1 MRVVEPFLYNI
12 GLALVILYLLMGFD
26 DFIWDI
32 FTLLLRTSYKNQRLD
47 LKQLNSVPPKL
58 LALTVA
64 AWHEDNVLGDV
75 IDNIIASTDYP
86 RSMYHIFL
94 GVYPNDD
101 ATIAVAQALAERYP
115 NVHVVINELPGPTSK
130 AQNLNYVIRQI
141 NQFEQQHGWQFAS
154 LTIHDSEDVVHPYE
168 LLATN
173 YLLESHEALQ
183 FPVFPL
189 MRMPRFSNFF
199 KTITTG
205 TYADEF
211 AENHFTTMVTRYM
224 TGAFVPSAGTGF
236 ALSRKTLQS
245 FGDADVLPRDS
256 LTEDYRLS
264 LTLFQRGIRMYYVL
278 EQIPR
283 INEKNKL
290 VWDYITTRSIFP
302 NTFKTA
308 VKQKT
313 RWILGITMQSFRA
326 RDIFRM
332 KKVSFAGR
340 YSLYK
345 DLKAKLGNLLVLVG
359 YPVLIY
365 FLLSLFIPLPVIYP
379 QWTLSWYLS
388 LAVTVMMI
396 ERQVFRSVAIYNVYG
411 MRSVFFACLLPPILP
426 LRLMWGNI
434 INMVSTMRAY
444 RQKWFGQP
452 QPKTA
457 AKNKTDKKAKKPLA
471 WAKTDHAFLEK
482 QVLERYRRKLGD
494 ILLERGYL
502 TPAQLQKALYAASTK
517 KETLGGYLRRKDL
530 ISEEQLLDALASVK
544 HIKYVTP
551 ERLENYRLHQFAPTF
566 EEGLLRHLMVLP
578 LLRFESGVVFAFCDE
593 SPDNAQTI
601 LRTTYQIEVRA
612 EFLPKAA
619 IEQGL
624 KLVYAP
630 PASACALSSPV
641 EKLYA
646 EGRLNYEQVIL
657 VRNFCSLNTESEQAI
672 LTHMGLLPDTADAPS
687 KEAPID

>member
-1 MRVVEPFLYNI
+1 MYDI
-12 GLALVILYLLMGFD
+12 GLALVVLYLLMGFD

-32 FTLLLRTSYKNQRLD
+32 FTLVLRTSYKKQRLD
-47 LKQLNSVPPKL
+47 LKQLNNVPPKL

-101 ATIAVAQALAERYP
+101 ATITVAQTLAGRYP

-141 NQFEQQHGWQFAS
+141 KQFEQQHGWQFAA

-173 YLLESHEALQ
+173 YLLESHDALQ

-189 MRMPRFSNFF
+189 MRMPRLSNFF

-205 TYADEF
+205 TYGDEF

-236 ALSRKTLQS
+236 TLSRKTLQT
-245 FGDADVLPRDS
+245 FGDADILPRDS

-264 LTLFQRGIRMYYVL
+264 LTLFQQGIRMYYVL
-278 EQIPR
+278 EQVPR

-302 NTFKTA
+302 STFKTA

-313 RWILGITMQSFRA
+313 RWILGITMQSFRT

-332 KKVSFAGR
+332 KEVSFAGR

-345 DLKAKLGNLLVLVG
+345 DQKAKLGNLLVVVG

-365 FLLSLFIPLPVIYP
+365 FLLSLFFPLPVIYP
-379 QWTLSWYLS
+379 KWTLSWYLS
-388 LAVTVMMI
+388 LAVTVMML
-396 ERQVFRSVAIYNVYG
+396 ERQVFRSVAIYHVYG

-434 INMVSTMRAY
+434 INMVATVRAY

-457 AKNKTDKKAKKPLA
+457 KGVPDKKVKKPLA

-502 TPAQLQKALYAASTK
+502 TPEQLQNALYAASVR
-517 KETLGGYLRRKDL
+517 KETLGAYLRSENL
-530 ISEEQLLDALASVK
+530 ISEEQLLDALSSVK

-551 ERLENYRLHQFAPTF
+551 ARLENYRLAQFAPRF
-566 EEGLLRHLMVLP
+566 EEGLLRHLLVLP
-578 LLRFESGVVFAFCDE
+578 LLQFNGGVVFAFCDE
-593 SPDNAQTI
+593 SPDNAQTV
-601 LRTTYQIEVRA
+601 LRTTYQIDVRA
-612 EFLPKAA
+612 EFLPKKA

-624 KLVYAP
+624 SLVYAA
-630 PASACALSSPV
+630 PASACERSSPV
-641 EKLYA
+641 ESLYA
-646 EGRLNYEQVIL
+646 FGRLNYEQVIL
-657 VRNFCSLNTESEQAI
+657 VRNFCSLNVESEQTI
-672 LTHMGLLPDTADAPS
+672 LNHMGLLPAGTAAPS
-687 KEAPID
+687 KETPVD